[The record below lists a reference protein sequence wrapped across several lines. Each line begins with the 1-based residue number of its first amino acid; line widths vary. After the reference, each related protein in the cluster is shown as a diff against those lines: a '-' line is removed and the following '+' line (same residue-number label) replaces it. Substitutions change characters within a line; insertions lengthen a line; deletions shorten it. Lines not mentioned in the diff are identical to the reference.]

1 MVDFI
6 ATPFAF
12 GDIEKLKTAGA
23 QSVLIAVPFFSARG
37 AACFPIEELPDIK
50 AECVRCQIS
59 LYVLVNRIFVEE
71 ELERLRDFLKLLK
84 ELDVEGIY
92 YGDEGVLYE
101 AARLDMKD
109 RLIYNPDTLITNAMD
124 MQYYLDEGIRMATI
138 SKEITL
144 QEMCTVA
151 RDVQGECEVVLHGRL
166 NMMHSKRKLLSAY
179 MEFLGKEEAVTD
191 NHQLYLMEE
200 TRDDHMP
207 IVEDAL
213 GTHVFTGFTLV
224 SFEEIRHP
232 HRTIPRFSNAPDHL
246 PERAILSSS
255 SSHLLYLACF
265 RIIEAMTHMI
275 LFVFLFIFL
284 IGLTAI
290 LGTTQGISATIE

>member
-12 GDIEKLKTAGA
+12 GDIQKLQTAGA

-37 AACFPIEELPDIK
+37 AVCFPIEKLADIK
-50 AECVRCQIS
+50 AECIRCQVHM
-59 LYVLVNRIFVEE
+59 YVLVNRIFVEE
-71 ELERLRDFLKLLK
+71 ELDALREFLKLLK
-84 ELDVEGIY
+84 QLDVEGIY

-101 AARLDMKD
+101 AQRLDMKD

-124 MQYYLDEGIRMATI
+124 MQYYLEEGIRMATI

-144 QEMCTVA
+144 QEMCGIA
-151 RDVQGECEVVLHGRL
+151 RDVQGECEVILHGRL
-166 NMMHSKRKLLSAY
+166 NMMHSKRKLLTAY
-179 MEFLGKEEAVTD
+179 MDFLGKKEPVQD

-224 SFEEIRHP
+224 SFEEIR
-232 HRTIPRFSNAPDHL
+232 
-246 PERAILSSS
+246 E
-255 SSHLLYLACF
+255 LYEAGVRHF
-265 RIIEAMTHMI
+265 RIDGIFHDIEYVCEALRLYQDVLKGVRDGRQTYQEYEKKYKEDHVSHG
-275 LFVFLFIFL
+275 FYYTKTSKVK
-284 IGLTAI
+284 
-290 LGTTQGISATIE
+290 

>member
-37 AACFPIEELPDIK
+37 PACFPIEELPDIK

-59 LYVLVNRIFVEE
+59 MYVLVNRIFVEE

-224 SFEEIRHP
+224 SFEEIR
-232 HRTIPRFSNAPDHL
+232 
-246 PERAILSSS
+246 E
-255 SSHLLYLACF
+255 LYEAGVRHF
-265 RIIEAMTHMI
+265 RIDGIFHDIEYVCEALRLYQDVLKGVRDGRQTYQEYEKKYKEDHVGHG
-275 LFVFLFIFL
+275 FYYTKTSKVK
-284 IGLTAI
+284 
-290 LGTTQGISATIE
+290 

>member
-1 MVDFI
+1 MCI
-6 ATPFAF
+6 
-12 GDIEKLKTAGA
+12 
-23 QSVLIAVPFFSARG
+23 
-37 AACFPIEELPDIK
+37 
-50 AECVRCQIS
+50 
-59 LYVLVNRIFVEE
+59 
-71 ELERLRDFLKLLK
+71 RDR
-84 ELDVEGIY
+84 GIY

-191 NHQLYLMEE
+191 NHQL
-200 TRDDHMP
+200 RC
-207 IVEDAL
+207 V
-213 GTHVFTGFTLV
+213 
-224 SFEEIRHP
+224 
-232 HRTIPRFSNAPDHL
+232 
-246 PERAILSSS
+246 
-255 SSHLLYLACF
+255 
-265 RIIEAMTHMI
+265 
-275 LFVFLFIFL
+275 
-284 IGLTAI
+284 
-290 LGTTQGISATIE
+290 

>member
-59 LYVLVNRIFVEE
+59 MYVLVNRIFVEE

-151 RDVQGECEVVLHGRL
+151 RDVQGG
-166 NMMHSKRKLLSAY
+166 M
-179 MEFLGKEEAVTD
+179 
-191 NHQLYLMEE
+191 
-200 TRDDHMP
+200 
-207 IVEDAL
+207 
-213 GTHVFTGFTLV
+213 
-224 SFEEIRHP
+224 
-232 HRTIPRFSNAPDHL
+232 
-246 PERAILSSS
+246 
-255 SSHLLYLACF
+255 
-265 RIIEAMTHMI
+265 
-275 LFVFLFIFL
+275 
-284 IGLTAI
+284 
-290 LGTTQGISATIE
+290 

>member
-1 MVDFI
+1 MV
-6 ATPFAF
+6 
-12 GDIEKLKTAGA
+12 
-23 QSVLIAVPFFSARG
+23 
-37 AACFPIEELPDIK
+37 
-50 AECVRCQIS
+50 
-59 LYVLVNRIFVEE
+59 
-71 ELERLRDFLKLLK
+71 
-84 ELDVEGIY
+84 
-92 YGDEGVLYE
+92 
-101 AARLDMKD
+101 
-109 RLIYNPDTLITNAMD
+109 IYNPDTLITNAMD

-224 SFEEIRHP
+224 SFEEIR
-232 HRTIPRFSNAPDHL
+232 
-246 PERAILSSS
+246 E
-255 SSHLLYLACF
+255 LYEAGVRHF
-265 RIIEAMTHMI
+265 RIDGIFHDIEYVCEALRLYQDVLKGVRDGRQTYQEYEKKYKEDHVSHG
-275 LFVFLFIFL
+275 FYYTKTSKVK
-284 IGLTAI
+284 
-290 LGTTQGISATIE
+290 